1 MSAPTTRRPSLASDS
16 DKGPTGKGNHETE
29 LLAHMTT
36 PEGMAVVAEEGLGPE
51 VFETPLNRYAFTFAL
66 EYWDL
71 YQKAPTREVFVTE
84 RPGLK
89 LPEVDPEDDDPKY
102 ATGWLVKQLQKRYA
116 TNQVQEMVRAAV
128 STCVADPIGTIKKL
142 AQVADEA
149 NRLVEGDKYTTAYD
163 PLAVAAEVEKLR
175 NRDLAKQLYAAE
187 KNAELVLPPVVS
199 LGALLAKPDTDTA
212 YLIDELAPIGG
223 RVLLSAQF
231 KAGKSTVVGNL
242 VRSLVDGDPFLG
254 RFQVPNPVQRVVL
267 IDNELSEATVQRWL
281 RAQEIKNLDA
291 VADVVT
297 LRGKVNTFNIL
308 DDRTRTRWARRLS
321 DLGADYLILDCL
333 RPCLD
338 ALGLSEDKE
347 AGRFLVAYDA
357 LLDEAGISDTT
368 LVHHM
373 GHNNERSR
381 GDSRLQDWPDAIWK
395 LVRESAELDSSRY
408 FSAYGRDVEVTE
420 GRLEY
425 NNASRHLTYGEG
437 SRTAKANQVD
447 TEEVLGEVI
456 EILVKQGPGEEM
468 SRNAIRK
475 AASSKYHRSAR
486 TIDPALL
493 RGILGQGLTKRDGA
507 NKAHFYAI
515 ANPCSVC
522 SYPVEDLFKTKHPD
536 CGDDS

>member
-1 MSAPTTRRPSLASDS
+1 MKNQTPSPTGEHKTRLLSLASDS
-16 DKGPTGKGNHETE
+16 DKGPTGNHETE

-36 PEGMAVVAEEGLGPE
+36 TEGMAVVAEEGLGPE

-66 EYWDL
+66 EYWGR

-142 AQVADEA
+142 AQVVDEA

-308 DDRTRTRWARRLS
+308 DDDRTRTRWARRLS

-357 LLDEAGISDTT
+357 LLETGTGVRRAAGRRVPDEICSGTR
-368 LVHHM
+368 
-373 GHNNERSR
+373 RS
-381 GDSRLQDWPDAIWK
+381 
-395 LVRESAELDSSRY
+395 
-408 FSAYGRDVEVTE
+408 GRP
-420 GRLEY
+420 R
-425 NNASRHLTYGEG
+425 
-437 SRTAKANQVD
+437 
-447 TEEVLGEVI
+447 
-456 EILVKQGPGEEM
+456 
-468 SRNAIRK
+468 
-475 AASSKYHRSAR
+475 
-486 TIDPALL
+486 
-493 RGILGQGLTKRDGA
+493 
-507 NKAHFYAI
+507 
-515 ANPCSVC
+515 
-522 SYPVEDLFKTKHPD
+522 
-536 CGDDS
+536 

>member
-1 MSAPTTRRPSLASDS
+1 
-16 DKGPTGKGNHETE
+16 
-29 LLAHMTT
+29 MTT
-36 PEGMAVVAEEGLGPE
+36 TEGMAVVAEEGLGPE

-66 EYWDL
+66 EYWGR

-142 AQVADEA
+142 AQVVDEA

-163 PLAVAAEVEKLR
+163 PVAVAAEVEKLR

-308 DDRTRTRWARRLS
+308 DDDRTRTRWARRLS

-357 LLDEAGISDTT
+357 LLETGTGVRRAAGRRVPDEICSGTR
-368 LVHHM
+368 
-373 GHNNERSR
+373 RS
-381 GDSRLQDWPDAIWK
+381 
-395 LVRESAELDSSRY
+395 
-408 FSAYGRDVEVTE
+408 GRP
-420 GRLEY
+420 R
-425 NNASRHLTYGEG
+425 
-437 SRTAKANQVD
+437 
-447 TEEVLGEVI
+447 
-456 EILVKQGPGEEM
+456 
-468 SRNAIRK
+468 
-475 AASSKYHRSAR
+475 
-486 TIDPALL
+486 
-493 RGILGQGLTKRDGA
+493 
-507 NKAHFYAI
+507 
-515 ANPCSVC
+515 
-522 SYPVEDLFKTKHPD
+522 
-536 CGDDS
+536 